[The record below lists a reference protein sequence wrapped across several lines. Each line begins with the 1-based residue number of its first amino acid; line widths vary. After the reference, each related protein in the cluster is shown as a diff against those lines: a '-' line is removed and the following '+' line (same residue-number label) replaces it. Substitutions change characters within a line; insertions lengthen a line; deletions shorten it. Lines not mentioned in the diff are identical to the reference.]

1 MNHETLKQ
9 IIYDQ
14 HIIIKESKIVD
25 RDYHFE
31 ENGNYVLTGLRR
43 AGKTTLLYKRVKDLI
58 KKGIDWKQIIYINFD
73 DERLLGFTV
82 NDFQDILL
90 TAEEITDKKK
100 YYYFDEIQNIDG
112 WEKFAIRLANAG
124 RKVDI
129 TGSNAKRLSREV
141 NAKLGGR
148 YLTKI
153 VYPFSFEEY
162 LKANKIDTD
171 AFQSTKIQGKVAS
184 ALEDYYR
191 FGGLPESLHFSDKR
205 EYISSVFEKV
215 LLGDIIVKNGIRNEN
230 EIRMLRKKIAETICS
245 NVTYSGLSNTLKA
258 VGFSLSRNS
267 IIDYCSY
274 AIQSFLLFDLRNYYS
289 AFIEKESS
297 PKFYF
302 SDNGFL
308 SLFLAKDDTALFENM
323 VAIFLR
329 EKFKDKLYYLKSS
342 KTKLDIDFLIP
353 EENLA
358 IQACYS
364 IERQDTLGREVNQ
377 LVRLNE
383 KGKNKYQLFIV
394 TKEDKRDITI
404 GENKIKA
411 IPLVDFLLGRK

>member
-1 MNHETLKQ
+1 MNHDILKQ
-9 IIYDQ
+9 IIFDQ
-14 HIIIKESKIVD
+14 HDVIKEANIIG
-25 RDYHFE
+25 RDYTFE
-31 ENGNYVLTGLRR
+31 ENGNYVLIGLRR
-43 AGKTTLLYKRVKDLI
+43 SGKTTLLYKRVKDLI
-58 KKGIDWKQIIYINFD
+58 SKGVDWKQIIYINFD
-73 DERLLGFTV
+73 DERLLGFKAS
-82 NDFQDILL
+82 DFEDILL

-124 RKVDI
+124 YKVDL

-141 NAKLGGR
+141 SAKLGGR
-148 YLTKI
+148 YLTKT
-153 VYPFSFEEY
+153 VYPYTFDEY
-162 LKANKIDTD
+162 LRAKGIDKD
-171 AFQSTKIQGKVAS
+171 ASLSTKSRGRIRE
-184 ALEDYYR
+184 ALDSYYR
-191 FGGLPESLHFSDKR
+191 FGGFPESLRFMNKR
-205 EYISSVFEKV
+205 DYVSNIYEKI
-215 LLGDIIVKNGIRNEN
+215 LLGDIIVRNELRNEN
-230 EIRMLRKKIAETICS
+230 GRRILRKKIAET
-245 NVTYSGLSNTLKA
+245 VTSDVSYTSLYHTLKTIR
-258 VGFSLSRNS
+258 FSLSKDT

-274 AIQSFLLFDLRNYYS
+274 AIKSFLLFSLKNYYAS
-289 AFIEKESS
+289 FVDKESN

-302 SDNGFL
+302 SDNGIL
-308 SLFLAKDDTALFENM
+308 SLFLPKDDTALLENR
-323 VAIFLR
+323 VAITLQER
-329 EKFKDKLYYLKSS
+329 FKDKLYYLKSS

-411 IPLVDFLLGRK
+411 IPLVDFLLGRE